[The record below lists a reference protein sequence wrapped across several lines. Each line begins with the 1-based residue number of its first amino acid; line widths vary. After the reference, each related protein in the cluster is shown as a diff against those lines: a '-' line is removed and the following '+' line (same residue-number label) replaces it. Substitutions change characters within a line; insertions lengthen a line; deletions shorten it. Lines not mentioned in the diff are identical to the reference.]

1 MNLTMNSTII
11 EKDKKKRE
19 KKKRSE
25 EENQIIP
32 GIELVTL
39 YAPGCFVTT
48 TPRATHSENIDNILL
63 KPFPLGLP
71 PARPV

>member
-11 EKDKKKRE
+11 EKEKKKRE

-25 EENQIIP
+25 EENQII
-32 GIELVTL
+32 LVTL

-48 TPRATHSENIDNILL
+48 TPRATHCENIDNILL

>member
-11 EKDKKKRE
+11 EKEKKKRE

-32 GIELVTL
+32 GIELGTL

-48 TPRATHSENIDNILL
+48 TPRATHCECVDNILL

-71 PARPV
+71 LARLV